1 VSERLDW
8 FDHHCHLSDER
19 LGVEA
24 AGEAMAADVVGMIT
38 VGCSVEDSRRQI
50 EIAQSHQ
57 FVWATAGVHPHDAKQ
72 GWDGL
77 EDLLGLDRVVA
88 VGECGLDYHYDNS
101 PRQAQRESFV
111 AQIHLAHDHELPL
124 VIHSR
129 SAWDET
135 FAILRTEGVP
145 ARTVFH
151 CFTGGVQEA
160 EIALALDTQLS
171 FSGIVTFQSAQE
183 LQAAAVICP
192 LDRMLVE
199 TDSPY
204 LAPVPH
210 RGKQNTP
217 AYVALVGKAVAAL
230 KGVSADVVAAAT
242 TANACSFYGIPKSD
256 LRN

>member
-1 VSERLDW
+1 MTDSLGW

-19 LGVEA
+19 LGPEA
-24 AGEAMAADVVGMIT
+24 ASAALAGDVVGMVT
-38 VGCSVEDSRRQI
+38 VGCSVEDSRAQI
-50 EIAQSHQ
+50 EIAQAHE
-57 FVWATAGVHPHDAKQ
+57 FVWATAGVHPHDAQQ
-72 GWDGL
+72 GWAGL
-77 EDLLGLDRVVA
+77 EDLLGLTDVVA

-101 PRQAQRESFV
+101 PRSAQRESFA
-111 AQIHLAHDHELPL
+111 AQIHMAHDHELPL

-129 SAWDET
+129 SAWAET

-160 EIALALDTQLS
+160 EIALDLDTQLS
-171 FSGIVTFQSAQE
+171 FSGIVTFPSAKD

-217 AYVALVGKAVAAL
+217 AYVALVGKAIAAL
-230 KGVSADVVAAAT
+230 KGVPADVVAAAT
-242 TANACSFYGIPKSD
+242 TENACSFYGIPKSD